1 MQGLVARFTTSD
13 ALLAAVRQLREGGY
27 RRFDAFTPFPVPGL
41 GELLDEPGGRIG
53 GIAITFALIGGGL
66 TYLMIYWSSVI
77 DYPLN
82 IGGRPLHSW
91 PAFVPVVL
99 VAAALWSG
107 LATLIGMLW
116 LCGLPRWHHPL
127 FGVRQFDRATYD
139 RFFLMVAADDP
150 HFSEDELGRLLERAG
165 AEHVGRLEEGGD
177 GA

>member
-1 MQGLVARFTTSD
+1 MKALIARFASPEALVAAIGR
-13 ALLAAVRQLREGGY
+13 ARAEGY
-27 RRFDAFTPFPVPGL
+27 SRLDAFTPFPVP
-41 GELLDEPGGRIG
+41 EVTDAIG
-53 GIAITFALIGGGL
+53 GPTWKIGWIAALFALAGGAL
-66 TYLMIYWSSVI
+66 TYAIVHWSTAV

-82 IGGRPLHSW
+82 IGGRPLESW

-127 FGVRQFDRATYD
+127 FDVGQFDRVTYD
-139 RFFLMVAADDP
+139 RFFLLIDAADP
-150 HFSEDELGRLLERAG
+150 AFEAERARRLLDSLG
-165 AEHVGRLEEGGD
+165 PEHVDEV